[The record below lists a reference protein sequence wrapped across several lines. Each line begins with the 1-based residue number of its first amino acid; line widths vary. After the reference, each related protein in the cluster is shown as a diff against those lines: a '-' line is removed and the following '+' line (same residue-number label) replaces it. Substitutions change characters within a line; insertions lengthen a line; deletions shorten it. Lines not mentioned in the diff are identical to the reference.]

1 MTAPKGTPSFTTAQ
15 SLAAE
20 ETHISIINKVLSKYN
35 NITVEKERKV
45 ADFCDNYEYSM
56 LKEGKSQVI
65 KSDGGW
71 IYKDGQLIGVA
82 ECKYQSS
89 RQNAC
94 ERAAKYIFVPEI
106 HKDPSK
112 LFISCYGEGFEKKTG
127 GGSTGPFI
135 DMAKNIGVSIHE
147 NLNNADLE
155 HTFEEWLKRQINLI

>member
-1 MTAPKGTPSFTTAQ
+1 MTAPKGTPSFTTLQ

-20 ETHISIINKVLSKYN
+20 ETHISIITKVLSRYT

-45 ADFCDNYEYSM
+45 SDFCDNYEYSM

-65 KSDGGW
+65 RSDGGW
-71 IYKDGQLIGVA
+71 IYKDNELIGVA

-106 HKDPSK
+106 YKNPSK
-112 LFISCYGEGFEKKTG
+112 LFISCYGQGFEMKQG

-135 DMAKNIGVSIHE
+135 DMARNIGVSIHE
-147 NLNNADLE
+147 NLNNNDLE
-155 HTFEEWLKRQINLI
+155 QAFEEWLIKQINLS